1 MASSSSASFQFPTRS
16 YRPLQC
22 PTCKGLL
29 LNPVTLPCGFSVC
42 QACLP
47 PLQTIDYQQQIKCP
61 FRACSRSTLHTPDQL
76 HIDVTLQNLTTTLR
90 TAVQQSSSL
99 ANIISEDSESVKPHR
114 QPDTLYYGTTSSD
127 PSWNA
132 TLEGLYDP
140 YEAVPAAQSSP
151 SPSSKQSGAADNI
164 PSSVFYNHLGPILEI
179 VRPKIQQEIECQI
192 CFLVFDHPI
201 TTECG
206 HTLCKSCLITSLD
219 HKPSCAL
226 CRRKLPLYMHYHNQA
241 PNKALVRFIQY
252 LAATYP
258 PQPEDKDEAVA
269 TAAAGLTATIT
280 TTTGEVPR
288 EEREVDRALSMT
300 PLFINS
306 LVFPKMPCYL
316 LVFEPRYRRLLRNV
330 LKTQSRL
337 FGMVLPPPQPKKH
350 RDLDCTA
357 WEPSMEYGTLLKVI
371 SCELLPDGRALVE
384 TVGISRF
391 QILTYSKMDDY
402 FAATAVELIHDLPA
416 EHELGLENEALEAA
430 AARELVAQWN
440 RATELAASGS
450 SESDASGSNSTGRKR
465 NGSIDGSQDKPRHE
479 SENRSTTGTGS
490 SMMRRF
496 SSVEE
501 AESAKDVTV
510 LDLDREHLE
519 GLSRKQLMDMI
530 MMFVIDMQ
538 DRLGAL
544 TTQRL
549 QREFGEVIEDD
560 GQYFSFWVASV
571 LPVRSYQKY
580 HLLRET
586 SVRRRL
592 LTVLGWIRDIET
604 RRAPMSVCTLS

>member
-1 MASSSSASFQFPTRS
+1 
-16 YRPLQC
+16 
-22 PTCKGLL
+22 
-29 LNPVTLPCGFSVC
+29 
-42 QACLP
+42 
-47 PLQTIDYQQQIKCP
+47 
-61 FRACSRSTLHTPDQL
+61 
-76 HIDVTLQNLTTTLR
+76 
-90 TAVQQSSSL
+90 
-99 ANIISEDSESVKPHR
+99 
-114 QPDTLYYGTTSSD
+114 
-127 PSWNA
+127 
-132 TLEGLYDP
+132 
-140 YEAVPAAQSSP
+140 
-151 SPSSKQSGAADNI
+151 
-164 PSSVFYNHLGPILEI
+164 
-179 VRPKIQQEIECQI
+179 
-192 CFLVFDHPI
+192 
-201 TTECG
+201 
-206 HTLCKSCLITSLD
+206 
-219 HKPSCAL
+219 
-226 CRRKLPLYMHYHNQA
+226 MHYHNQA

-530 MMFVIDMQ
+530 M
-538 DRLGAL
+538 
-544 TTQRL
+544 
-549 QREFGEVIEDD
+549 
-560 GQYFSFWVASV
+560 
-571 LPVRSYQKY
+571 
-580 HLLRET
+580 
-586 SVRRRL
+586 
-592 LTVLGWIRDIET
+592 
-604 RRAPMSVCTLS
+604 